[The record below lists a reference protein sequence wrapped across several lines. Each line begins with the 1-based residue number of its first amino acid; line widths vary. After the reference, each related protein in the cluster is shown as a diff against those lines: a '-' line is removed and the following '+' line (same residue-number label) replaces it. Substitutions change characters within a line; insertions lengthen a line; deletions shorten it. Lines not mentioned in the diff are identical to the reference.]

1 MLDERKT
8 PSRETEE
15 EEFERFLWA
24 KRRMRDYKYHVEKCK
39 ANDLPPMDWE
49 TYKHWFD
56 SRDTAEENHQRV
68 EKLLFKHNLRNMKR

>member
-1 MLDERKT
+1 MAELT
-8 PSRETEE
+8 PEE
-15 EEFERFLWA
+15 WA
-24 KRRMRDYKYHVEKCK
+24 YRRTKDYNYHVEKCE
-39 ANDLPPMDWE
+39 ANNLPPMDWE